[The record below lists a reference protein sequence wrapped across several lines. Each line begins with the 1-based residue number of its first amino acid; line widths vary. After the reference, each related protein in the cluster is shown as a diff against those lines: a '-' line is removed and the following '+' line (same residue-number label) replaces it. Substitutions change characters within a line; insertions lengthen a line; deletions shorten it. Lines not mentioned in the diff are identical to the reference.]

1 MEIGTVL
8 PMIFSLEGRSLC
20 WWSIQPGPLGFES
33 IPEGKCLGVSGVTF
47 HTHANHSA
55 DWRGAD
61 TVMGPK
67 GLPLAEGDFKWAVPV
82 TICTLIK

>member
-1 MEIGTVL
+1 MFAEI
-8 PMIFSLEGRSLC
+8 
-20 WWSIQPGPLGFES
+20 IQEKILVN
-33 IPEGKCLGVSGVTF
+33 PENPENEILKVTI

>member
-1 MEIGTVL
+1 M
-8 PMIFSLEGRSLC
+8 
-20 WWSIQPGPLGFES
+20 
-33 IPEGKCLGVSGVTF
+33 VTF
-47 HTHANHSA
+47 HPHANHSA

-82 TICTLIK
+82 TIRTLIK

>member
-1 MEIGTVL
+1 MFTEI
-8 PMIFSLEGRSLC
+8 
-20 WWSIQPGPLGFES
+20 IQEK
-33 IPEGKCLGVSGVTF
+33 IWVTPENPDKEILKVTI

-82 TICTLIK
+82 TIHALNK

>member
-1 MEIGTVL
+1 MAVL
-8 PMIFSLEGRSLC
+8 FFDGICIDF
-20 WWSIQPGPLGFES
+20 
-33 IPEGKCLGVSGVTF
+33 GVTF

-55 DWRGAD
+55 DWRGAS

>member
-1 MEIGTVL
+1 MPVHIRHPVREQPDTGYRKSLPPYFLTFPDGGGGTV
-8 PMIFSLEGRSLC
+8 F
-20 WWSIQPGPLGFES
+20 
-33 IPEGKCLGVSGVTF
+33 VTF

-67 GLPLAEGDFKWAVPV
+67 VFLEVNVFGDLGDLLLFKKMVQ
-82 TICTLIK
+82 

>member
-1 MEIGTVL
+1 M
-8 PMIFSLEGRSLC
+8 
-20 WWSIQPGPLGFES
+20 
-33 IPEGKCLGVSGVTF
+33 VTF

-67 GLPLAEGDFKWAVPV
+67 GLPLAEGDFK
-82 TICTLIK
+82 

>member
-1 MEIGTVL
+1 MVYKEEPQNKAAVIFIGKRLRPYFAVTCS
-8 PMIFSLEGRSLC
+8 F
-20 WWSIQPGPLGFES
+20 F
-33 IPEGKCLGVSGVTF
+33 VTF

-82 TICTLIK
+82 TIRTLIK

>member
-1 MEIGTVL
+1 MFAEI
-8 PMIFSLEGRSLC
+8 
-20 WWSIQPGPLGFES
+20 IQEIIQEKILVN
-33 IPEGKCLGVSGVTF
+33 PENEILKVTI